1 MPVTKLKNSQL
12 PDTLSS
18 KTIDNTNTIS
28 TTLSNLSI
36 SGGTNGQVLS
46 TNGSGTLSWATGA
59 VNLYTEIVSKT
70 ADETVSGTLTIQDD
84 DELFFSADANSTYAI
99 NLELVM
105 EKGSTVTNRIL
116 GGWSYPS
123 GSTGQFSAS
132 GLQSAYSL
140 ISQTAGML
148 PDYATTSTGPIF
160 TMVLC
165 VIKTSS
171 TSGTIKFRWGLA
183 QATTPSIT
191 LKKGSRI
198 LIRKL

>member
-1 MPVTKLKNSQL
+1 MPVTKLKNGQL

-18 KTIDNTNTIS
+18 KTIDNTNTLS

-46 TNGSGTLSWATGA
+46 TNGSGTLSWINNDA
-59 VNLYTEIVSKT
+59 LYTSTITKS

-140 ISQTAGML
+140 ISATAGML

-191 LKKGSRI
+191 VKKGSRM
-198 LIRKL
+198 LVRKL